1 MLPVKSNS
9 MSTLVML
16 VTLGLSS
23 PVLLTKIQLANAQN
37 QTSPAPTTIKID
49 NLTRM
54 APINQVLKSR
64 YESQFPDTTIQIQ
77 SQSPDS
83 TLESLQNKEADL
95 AAISRLLTPEEKA
108 QGLVQTPITREKI
121 AIVIGK
127 DNPLAQELTI
137 DQVVKIFQG
146 KITDWSELGGKPGS
160 IRVIHRPLAN
170 NLQSTLQTYDL
181 FKQATFE
188 AGKNTV
194 QLDKDGVET
203 LVAQLGTDGISYALA
218 SQILNV
224 EGIRPVSMYK
234 TLPDDPR
241 YPFSQPF
248 TYVYQGTPNTATQA
262 FLDFVASEEGEQAIA
277 EAKTQPPLPS
287 DPNSGNPNSSTTP
300 KANTSSQ
307 GNSTDGTSSSTSQPT
322 SSTVAN
328 NPTEPGTSTPGEAQD
343 GNNGFG
349 WLPIGLLALVVGGVA
364 AGILA
369 ALSKKRQQPQAPPR
383 PAPNYAEKIGSTR
396 LQTTTTQ
403 LQESPASPA
412 EDPTPEGTENPPFSE
427 EENPLSSSNIAW
439 EATTLGVSA
448 TGLAANLPHPTP
460 APIEDESQ
468 ISERV
473 DITSKELEAQTRIQN
488 PKTELQDTPPS
499 LRESETQWQ
508 DPSGIPIQDPGQ
520 TWIQEEEFPQDF
532 DSGTT
537 QLQDP
542 NTTQLQDLNATQLQ
556 DPSTT
561 QLQDPRQT
569 WIQEEEF
576 PQDFDSG
583 TTQLQDPNT
592 TQLQDLNATQLQDPS
607 TTQLQD
613 PRQTWIQEEEFPQD
627 FDSGTTQLQDS
638 DTQLQDRDIS

>member
-1 MLPVKSNS
+1 MLPVKSTS
-9 MSTLVML
+9 MSTFAML

-23 PVLLTKIQLANAQN
+23 PVFLTKVQLANAQT
-37 QTSPAPTTIKID
+37 QSSPAPKTLKID

-54 APINQVLKSR
+54 APINQVLKSG
-64 YESQFPDTTIQIQ
+64 YEGQSPDITIQIR

-108 QGLVQTPITREKI
+108 QGMIQTPITREKI
-121 AIVIGK
+121 AIVVGK

-146 KITDWSELGGKPGS
+146 EITDWSELGGKPGS

-181 FKQATFE
+181 FKQATFNASE
-188 AGKNTV
+188 NTI
-194 QLDKDGVET
+194 QLDKDNVEA
-203 LVAQLGTDGISYALA
+203 LVAELGTDGISYALA
-218 SQILNV
+218 SQILNA

-248 TYVYQGTPNTATQA
+248 TYVHQGTPNAATQA
-262 FLDFVASEEGEQAIA
+262 FLDFAASEEGEQAIA
-277 EAKTQPPLPS
+277 QAKTQPPLAS
-287 DPNSGNPNSSTTP
+287 DQDSGNPTSSTDPKPTDDPSISTPLPNSST
-300 KANTSSQ
+300 ATS
-307 GNSTDGTSSSTSQPT
+307 
-322 SSTVAN
+322 
-328 NPTEPGTSTPGEAQD
+328 NPTEPGTNTQGETQN
-343 GNNGFG
+343 GNNGLG
-349 WLPIGLLALVVGGVA
+349 WLPIGLLSLVLGGGAV
-364 AGILA
+364 GILA

-403 LQESPASPA
+403 LQESPASPVVA
-412 EDPTPEGTENPPFSE
+412 PIPEGTESPPFPE
-427 EENPLSSSNIAW
+427 EESPLSSSDIALG
-439 EATTLGVSA
+439 ATTLGVTA
-448 TGLAANLPHPTP
+448 TGLAANLPHPTST
-460 APIEDESQ
+460 PIEDESQ

-488 PKTELQDTPPS
+488 PKTELQDTLPS
-499 LRESETQWQ
+499 LREPETQWQ
-508 DPSGIPIQDPGQ
+508 DPGAIPIPDPGQ
-520 TWIQEEEFPQDF
+520 TWIQEEPFPQDV

-542 NTTQLQDLNATQLQ
+542 HTTQLQDSGTTQLQ
-556 DPSTT
+556 DPSTTQLQDPSIT

-576 PQDFDSG
+576 PQDFDPG
-583 TTQLQDPNT
+583 TT
-592 TQLQDLNATQLQDPS
+592 S
-607 TTQLQD
+607 
-613 PRQTWIQEEEFPQD
+613 IQE
-627 FDSGTTQLQDS
+627 S